1 MIRGSWAAA
10 EVVAAPS
17 RCGERLIR
25 HHLRLRLLFIAFV
38 ALLLSFI
45 TFNRSLQAG
54 LFCSQ
59 VSSPQT
65 RRNFIN
71 LVISRSCRL
80 SDPHLNIISQ
90 DSRSTADSSLNL
102 HTLHLRNITIIEMS
116 ASPSSS
122 PSSFTSRR
130 ASRTG
135 TPLSLDL
142 SNIPPLS
149 QPSPP
154 SNTLLITDLHNL
166 KTFQPDSLAHIKSRI
181 TEVAPLN
188 SFSPLPSLR
197 RIVCSLHT
205 IDAAVQVRQLLEQN
219 SSVLGDKVRAK
230 IYFGEHT
237 PVEDVEE
244 VKKRKLLEAPHAEK
258 LFFISPPPSPPH
270 GWMLRNEDPPNKE
283 VHAADLSEALS
294 RLGRSSSSPV
304 LPETPGS
311 MFDSPM
317 PDASQDSGSKPS
329 SRTITSM
336 SGKRS
341 RSSTL
346 IYHPEDHGSSPH
358 LPAVMVEDTTIEPDV
373 SDDLEMDIT
382 SVEGSRRILAHTP
395 RPPVEL
401 IQ

>member
-1 MIRGSWAAA
+1 MS
-10 EVVAAPS
+10 
-17 RCGERLIR
+17 
-25 HHLRLRLLFIAFV
+25 
-38 ALLLSFI
+38 
-45 TFNRSLQAG
+45 T
-54 LFCSQ
+54 
-59 VSSPQT
+59 SS
-65 RRNFIN
+65 
-71 LVISRSCRL
+71 
-80 SDPHLNIISQ
+80 
-90 DSRSTADSSLNL
+90 
-102 HTLHLRNITIIEMS
+102 
-116 ASPSSS
+116 SSS
-122 PSSFTSRR
+122 PSSFAARR
-130 ASRTG
+130 ASRNS

-205 IDAAVQVRQLLEQN
+205 IDAAVQVRQLLE
-219 SSVLGDKVRAK
+219 SSPVLGKDVRAK

-294 RLGRSSSSPV
+294 RLGRSNSSPV

-311 MFDSPM
+311 MFDMPM
-317 PDASQDSGSKPS
+317 PDAGQESTKTS
-329 SRTITSM
+329 SRTITFM
-336 SGKRS
+336 SQGRS

-346 IYHPEDHGSSPH
+346 IYHPEDHGSSPN
-358 LPAVMVEDTTIEPDV
+358 LPAVMVEDTTVEDDA
-373 SDDLEMDIT
+373 SDMEMEI
-382 SVEGSRRILAHTP
+382 SPIEGSRRILAHTP